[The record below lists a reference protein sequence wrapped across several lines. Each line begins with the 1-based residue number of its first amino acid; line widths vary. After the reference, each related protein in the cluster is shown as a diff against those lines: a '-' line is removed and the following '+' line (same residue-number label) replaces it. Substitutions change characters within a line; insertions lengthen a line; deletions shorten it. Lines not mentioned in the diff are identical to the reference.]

1 MDGFSH
7 TVMFFPVVV
16 KNLIF
21 VSIELDSS
29 QNHKA
34 IFYIVND
41 LLGTI

>member
-1 MDGFSH
+1 
-7 TVMFFPVVV
+7 MFFPVVV

-21 VSIELDSS
+21 VGIELDSS
-29 QNHKA
+29 QNHKV